1 MNNDLAI
8 PETEEQTFEICKKR
22 VYDLYEASGK
32 KGKITESKTG
42 LVWASFFGST
52 FIRLHYDPELFQP
65 DGDLKVRHYGFLPG
79 VTIEFYHDSAEHGIT
94 YGLNDSYD
102 INDYFPRVGNVAE
115 NWQLLKVHGFPMEAI
130 FGGDDD

>member
-1 MNNDLAI
+1 MNNDLEI
-8 PETEEQTFEICKKR
+8 YKTFENCKQR

-52 FIRLHYDPELFQP
+52 YIRVHFDPELFQP
-65 DGDLKVRHYGFLPG
+65 DDTRVSDSHLPHYGFNAC
-79 VTIEFYHDSAEHGIT
+79 VSIEFYHDSAEHAIS
-94 YGLNDSYD
+94 YGLNDSSD
-102 INDYFPRVGNVAE
+102 INEYLPRVGNVAE
-115 NWQLLKVHGFPMEAI
+115 NWQLLNATGFPMEAI